1 MAPLEAW
8 ELRRLQNG
16 PVDSV
21 VVTSAGLRKVRH
33 LKPLRRPAP
42 EAAERE
48 IPLRPDAGPETRLR
62 FGDGVWLLLPPLEEA
77 SKPLALCACARPQVT
92 EHVGPRELQPTD
104 AVAEELRLARD
115 LAASGRRAR
124 GLVALTGA
132 PLEGSR
138 RALAW
143 ALYRANGLD
152 GFKEEAVHYG
162 QPLQLGQPSVDGEV
176 LLSCEPPSRGG
187 GMGSSYS
194 LLGRFADFGHAVLG
208 RKGWHDVFVFAPVR
222 SGDFGDPVDLRHPL
236 RIVPLAPYSYLH
248 GMRLVQA
255 APFGLPNRVG
265 RGCASRAA
273 VTAFGSELLLRAA
286 QPEPELWDTE
296 WFLQRLVYDGMRAFR
311 LHLMMFA
318 GLLNTFSPAMW
329 RRLGE
334 SARSHQAQCQRASMP
349 PALRAGVGSGP
360 EGTVPSGCFGLRR
373 LEFMP
378 SDGEYFFVKRGRTE
392 LPSAV
397 LERLRRRREV
407 CAFSTLR
414 KILSK
419 DRLLSEP
426 RLGMREPAA
435 DAVEE
440 PILVGKSYV
449 EATLRCSY
457 GLCVS
462 EADMQHVVDI
472 FSATWPGADE
482 PIIDVDAF
490 LDALRG
496 EISVGRL
503 RTLEQLYSLL
513 QKEAG
518 GRDSLSLAWVR
529 ARIAD
534 CAAESQ
540 LFPVSEVM
548 SALPLIRTHASVTRQ
563 IFSRWQMDLFALV
576 DRHELLLEFLRQM
589 WGDVVLKLGTDEEKA
604 NWTLPLPAEV

>member
-187 GMGSSYS
+187 GMGFSYS

-248 GMRLVQA
+248 GMRLAQA

-273 VTAFGSELLLRAA
+273 VTAGGSELLLRAA

-296 WFLQRLVYDGMRAFR
+296 WFLQRLVYDGPVPASVNATG
-311 LHLMMFA
+311 FA
-318 GLLNTFSPAMW
+318 RWS
-329 RRLGE
+329 
-334 SARSHQAQCQRASMP
+334 
-349 PALRAGVGSGP
+349 
-360 EGTVPSGCFGLRR
+360 GLR
-373 LEFMP
+373 
-378 SDGEYFFVKRGRTE
+378 
-392 LPSAV
+392 SAV
-397 LERLRRRREV
+397 LDRLRRRREV

>member
-296 WFLQRLVYDGMRAFR
+296 WFLQRLVYDGPVPASVNATG
-311 LHLMMFA
+311 FA
-318 GLLNTFSPAMW
+318 RWS
-329 RRLGE
+329 
-334 SARSHQAQCQRASMP
+334 
-349 PALRAGVGSGP
+349 
-360 EGTVPSGCFGLRR
+360 GLR
-373 LEFMP
+373 
-378 SDGEYFFVKRGRTE
+378 
-392 LPSAV
+392 SAV

>member
-187 GMGSSYS
+187 GMGFSYS

-248 GMRLVQA
+248 GMRLAQA

-273 VTAFGSELLLRAA
+273 VTAGGSELLLRAA

-296 WFLQRLVYDGMRAFR
+296 WFLQRLVYDGAVACNR
-311 LHLMMFA
+311 
-318 GLLNTFSPAMW
+318 
-329 RRLGE
+329 
-334 SARSHQAQCQRASMP
+334 
-349 PALRAGVGSGP
+349 
-360 EGTVPSGCFGLRR
+360 SGCAVRWYEYAGPVPASVNATGFARWSGLR
-373 LEFMP
+373 
-378 SDGEYFFVKRGRTE
+378 
-392 LPSAV
+392 SAV
-397 LERLRRRREV
+397 LDRLRRRREV